1 MKFNVRT
8 VSTLAMLAGF
18 VILLYLGHWAVFA
31 LVIALQIGVLKE
43 IMDIRVKKLQV
54 QEKSKRESSHH

>member
-1 MKFNVRT
+1 
-8 VSTLAMLAGF
+8 MLAGF